1 MDIEFYLKEAVKRII
16 ESFNPEKIILFGF
29 YTYGTPSSDSDIDL
43 MVIMKTQ
50 EMPHKRAVRMRKILK
65 AKDIILRPLKG
76 LTF

>member
-1 MDIEFYLKEAVKRII
+1 MDIESYLREAVKRII
-16 ESFNPEKIILFGF
+16 ESFNPEKIILFGS
-29 YTYGTPSSDSDIDL
+29 YAYGTPSSDSDIDL